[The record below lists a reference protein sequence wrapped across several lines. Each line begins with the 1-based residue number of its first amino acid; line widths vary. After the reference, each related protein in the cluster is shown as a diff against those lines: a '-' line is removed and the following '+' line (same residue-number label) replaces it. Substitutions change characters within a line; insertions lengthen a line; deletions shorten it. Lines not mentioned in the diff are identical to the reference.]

1 MKEETRRPD
10 HRKDGRY
17 EALVARV
24 NADVGALPAPTG
36 APRRPVVFVVGVP
49 RAGTTL
55 TYQLLAATG
64 AFGYP
69 SNVVAR
75 FWRRPG
81 HGARVQRLLEPLLG
95 PPTISYRSVAGR
107 TETWADPHEF
117 GYFFEAHLPFADDH
131 EPTASALGAVHAD
144 AFVAEL
150 ADFEDGAARPLLF
163 KNGLLDFIVPWLA
176 ATLPTA
182 RFVHVRRPA
191 LDNAASLLA
200 IRERY
205 YGDDRAWFSVR
216 PRGADGWRDQ
226 PGPEQVAWQIE
237 RVRVALDRARDALP
251 GRWTDLDYADVCAD
265 PRGAARA
272 VLRDVGVDG
281 DTDGL
286 PERFDAPERALDPD
300 RRRAL
305 EQALSAR
312 GLR

>member
-24 NADVGALPAPTG
+24 NADVGALPPPTG
-36 APRRPVVFVVGVP
+36 APQRPIVFVVGVP
-49 RAGTTL
+49 RSGTTL
-55 TYQLLAATG
+55 TYQVLAATG

-81 HGARVQRLLEPLLG
+81 HGARVQRLLEPVLG
-95 PPTISYRSVAGR
+95 PRTVSYRSIAGR

-131 EPTASALGAVHAD
+131 EPDAPALDAVDAG
-144 AFVAEL
+144 AFVAQL
-150 ADFEDGAARPLLF
+150 ADFEDGAGQPLLF
-163 KNGLLDFIVPWLA
+163 KNGLLDFVVPWLA

-182 RFVHVRRPA
+182 RFVHVRRAA

-216 PRGADGWRDQ
+216 PRGADAWRDRA
-226 PGPEQVAWQIE
+226 GPEQVAWQIE
-237 RVRVALDRARDALP
+237 RVRDALDRARAALP

-272 VLRDVGVDG
+272 VLADVGVDG
-281 DTDGL
+281 DTDAL

-305 EQALSAR
+305 ELALSAR
-312 GLR
+312 GLQ